1 MTSYDDILKA
11 LTRAIWGYIFL
22 CFNFT
27 FNTGAGIFN
36 ILPTFIG
43 YLLFM
48 SVVKLLQ
55 NSIKEISLLK
65 MPLII
70 LTIWSIADGI
80 VSIAGV
86 SVGTF
91 LPIVSLIV
99 SILNMYFVFQFLTN
113 LAYIAQRCQYEG
125 CTFDKK
131 LIFFRTVQTILLTI
145 STILTMLISF
155 LDLEREIYLYTNIIL
170 ALIMTINSLCI
181 IITLSRLKKNL
192 IKPEEL
198 RPIVIPS
205 SGTVPMTEGDMPT
218 VAPATDPDIAP
229 AEEGKEPPTALE

>member
-22 CFNFT
+22 CFDFN

-65 MPLII
+65 VPLVI

-86 SVGTF
+86 SAGTF

-131 LIFFRTVQTILLTI
+131 LRFFRTVQTILLTI
-145 STILTMLISF
+145 SAILTMLISF
-155 LDLEREIYLYTNIIL
+155 LDLEREIYLYASIIL

-192 IKPEEL
+192 IKPDEL
-198 RPIVIPS
+198 QPMVIPW
-205 SGTVPMTEGDMPT
+205 SGTVPMEEGHMPT
-218 VAPATDPDIAP
+218 ITPQANSDQVATQGDEDT
-229 AEEGKEPPTALE
+229 PTALE